1 MMLADLRI
9 ALSLSILLAV
19 GGLTMVLAP
28 THAVAQEGDM
38 EKAKRN
44 FKQGKKL
51 YQKGDFEKAAESF
64 LTAYELSDRGELL
77 YNIGQS
83 YRKAGNLQK
92 AEKYFQ
98 KYLDENPDAN
108 NEEKVVD
115 VLIEIQ
121 QKLAERMATI
131 DIDTDKS
138 GLEVYVDDDK
148 EPRCKTPCSISVAP
162 GERTIRIEGGE
173 MEPYTETLTVA
184 KAESRSLEP
193 ALGTEAPGRLALRT
207 GGDGGGRVEIAGQ
220 GSHSLP
226 LSEPLELEP
235 GDHELTVTDTSG
247 GTWKGTVT
255 VASEE
260 TTRLLV
266 PTGKSSGGA
275 AGGGPNVKRAVA
287 YGLAGTSVALI
298 TGGVLFGQTAGQ
310 THQTLSDQQSRLGA
324 VPPDLVQQGRRQQT
338 TANILIGAGA
348 TTLMTGAGLLAW
360 DLLDLGR

>member
-1 MMLADLRI
+1 MLADSRI
-9 ALSLSILLAV
+9 ALSLSMLLAV
-19 GGLTMVLAP
+19 GGLTSALGP

-51 YQKGDFEKAAESF
+51 YKKGDFEKAAESF
-64 LTAYELSDRGELL
+64 LTAYRLSDRGELL

-108 NEEKVVD
+108 NEQKVVD
-115 VLIEIQ
+115 LLIDIQ

-131 DIDTDKS
+131 NIEVDQS
-138 GLEVYVDDDK
+138 GLEVYVDDD
-148 EPRCKTPCSISVAP
+148 EEARCKTPCSISVAP
-162 GERTIRIEGGE
+162 GERTIRIEGKDI
-173 MEPYTETLTVA
+173 EPYEETLTVE
-184 KAESRSLEP
+184 KTESRSLDP
-193 ALGTEAPGRLALRT
+193 SIAADAPGRLALRT
-207 GGDGGGRVEIAGQ
+207 DSGGGGRVEIAGN

-226 LSEPLELEP
+226 LSEPLELAP
-235 GDHELTVTDTSG
+235 GDHELTVTNGAG
-247 GTWKGTVT
+247 GTWQGTVT

-266 PTGKSSGGA
+266 PTGKSSGGS
-275 AGGGPNVKRAVA
+275 GGGPNIKRAA
-287 YGLAGTSVALI
+287 AFGLAGTSAALI

-310 THQTLSDQQSRLGA
+310 THQTLSDQQSRVGA
-324 VPPDLVQQGRRQQT
+324 VPPALVQQGRRQQT

-348 TTLMTGAGLLAW
+348 TTLVTGAGLLAW
-360 DLLDLGR
+360 DLLDLGN